1 MTMPATRLIVVAR
14 MLAPRTYDSGQRPQG
29 ERAQGERAQGER
41 AQGERAQGERAQGER
56 PQGERADQ
64 RISRVAGGNRRT

>member
-41 AQGERAQGERAQGER
+41 AQGERAQGER